1 MPVLHMVAILRVSKA
16 HVAATMAFVEAIAG
30 TIFLTTPWYK
40 TIKRLEYTNSQLVNC
55 FKS

>member
-40 TIKRLEYTNSQLVNC
+40 T
-55 FKS
+55 FKSLDYAS